1 MEKRKRSVSLS
12 FVLLRFACM
21 MLGLMLFCALLWLA
35 IMQLLQTTGFIDHGS
50 LPNRQ
55 AEAMLLDH
63 PETFTTPGEDFLSDY
78 ALFAADGSLL
88 ETNTDSKEAGRLSV
102 FLTKDSDDPH
112 IIRYIYADQSTIL
125 IHWVYQRDFTD
136 PQLRKYLPP
145 FEVLWWITLFLAFIF
160 VLLLSVLLLRR
171 SLTSKLKLFH
181 DISNK
186 ITSQELDFAI
196 FPAGIREFDDALA
209 AMDEMRRALYDSLTE
224 QWRTQQQREAEISA
238 LAHDLKTPLTLIGGN
253 AELLLCENLPENQNH
268 MLHTILENTTRAHR
282 YLSGLLDASTGNKEP
297 KIPFDLSAL
306 LPDLVRSMEPFAGM
320 KHISL
325 HMDNH
330 LTGFY
335 PLQKDHFSRALSNI
349 VQNALEH
356 TPPGKQVSLIGRT
369 SDTGWELLIF
379 DEGMG
384 FSPAALRHATER
396 LWRDDPARQAD
407 GHNGIGLWFAAEV
420 VHSHGGT
427 LTLENRPQG
436 GMVKI
441 LLNKSF

>member
-1 MEKRKRSVSLS
+1 MGKRKRSVSLS
-12 FVLLRFACM
+12 FVLLRFVCII
-21 MLGLMLFCALLWLA
+21 LGLMLLCAVLWLA
-35 IMQLLQTTGFIDHGS
+35 VMQLLQTNGFIYHGS

-55 AEAMLLDH
+55 AEAMLLDQ
-63 PETFTTPGEDFLSDY
+63 PETFTAPGEDFLSDY

-88 ETNTDSKEAGRLSV
+88 DTNTDPKEAERLSG
-102 FLTKDSDDPH
+102 FLTKEPDDPH
-112 IIRYIYADQSTIL
+112 IIRYTYADQSTIL

-171 SLTSKLKLFH
+171 SLTSKLKLFR
-181 DISNK
+181 DISKK
-186 ITSQELDFAI
+186 ITSQELSFAI
-196 FPAGIREFDDALA
+196 FPAGIHEFDDALA

-253 AELLLCENLPENQNH
+253 AELLLCENLPENQNR
-268 MLHTILENTTRAHR
+268 MLHTILANTTRAHR
-282 YLSGLLDASTGNKEP
+282 YLSNLLDASAGNKEP
-297 KIPFDLSAL
+297 RIPFDLSAL
-306 LPDLVRSMEPFAGM
+306 LPDLTRSMEPFAGT

-335 PLQKDHFSRALSNI
+335 PLQKDHFFRALSNV

-356 TPPGKQVSLIGRT
+356 TPSGKQVSLIGRT
-369 SDTGWELLIF
+369 SDTGWELLIC
-379 DEGMG
+379 DEGDG
-384 FSPAALRHATER
+384 FSPAALHHATER
-396 LWRDDPARQAD
+396 LWRDDPARQTD

-420 VHSHGGT
+420 IRSHGGT

-436 GMVKI
+436 GVVKI
-441 LLNKSF
+441 ILNK